1 MQPGLGSEAGQ
12 KLAVAITYPN
22 LSDEIF
28 FSNTAQSFYFSL
40 VLLRAEIFFSFLIHY
55 AKYFLYVNSKALF
68 LILFIFLDETKCINA
83 GVGGKSI

>member
-1 MQPGLGSEAGQ
+1 M
-12 KLAVAITYPN
+12 AITYPN

-68 LILFIFLDETKCINA
+68 LILLIFLDETKCINA
-83 GVGGKSI
+83 GVGGKSV